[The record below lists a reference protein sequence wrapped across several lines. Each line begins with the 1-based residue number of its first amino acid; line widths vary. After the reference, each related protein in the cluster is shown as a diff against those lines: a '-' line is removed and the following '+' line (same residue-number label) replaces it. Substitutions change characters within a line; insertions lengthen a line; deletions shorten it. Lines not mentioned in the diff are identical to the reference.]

1 MNLLKD
7 TRFVILLK
15 KIFVIFLLNLILFY
29 PLLIITPFFDKYKNK
44 SYRKYK
50 MLDIIAVPINIFLL
64 KRKLINQ
71 FHTETS

>member
-7 TRFVILLK
+7 TRFVKKNLRYFFIKFDFIL
-15 KIFVIFLLNLILFY
+15 
-29 PLLIITPFFDKYKNK
+29 PPFDKYKNK

-50 MLDIIAVPINIFLL
+50 MLDIIAFPINVFLL